1 MVGDCC
7 YYVGGHHAQFCA
19 SFKCHK
25 IGRRCPAELIDWST
39 TNMTVEPFV
48 CRIVKTGGG
57 DAGADSGSGI
67 IAKFEPE
74 FWDYLQ
80 TQPSCLGEKYDLSVL
95 HSRSFYVLLTAH
107 RNVYEESEERDKPL
121 AGYVDNYT
129 LELDTA
135 VKIPLHECIFPAVR
149 GGCIAVS
156 CCGVDSILVL
166 CDPGDNLTYTLKAH
180 RNSKCCIMSDFL
192 LLFLDAEK
200 VKTRLG
206 SDSGSPPT
214 FCKPVAPQP
223 TDSECCMYWRTAAGT
238 VEKCNVRLQTSKAAY
253 SDSSQEKSLKHNV
266 EIFHQQRSLSL
277 PEGVGKEPC
286 CIGAPI
292 SCSTPDGGVR
302 IVGINTGGAVTT
314 LYGVFNLLKG
324 TYSQL

>member
-1 MVGDCC
+1 M
-7 YYVGGHHAQFCA
+7 
-19 SFKCHK
+19 
-25 IGRRCPAELIDWST
+25 
-39 TNMTVEPFV
+39 VEPFV
-48 CRIVKTGGG
+48 CRIVKIGGGAG

-67 IAKFEPE
+67 VAKFEPE
-74 FWDYLQ
+74 FWDSLQ
-80 TQPSCLGEKYDLSVL
+80 TQPSCLGEKYDLSIL
-95 HSRSFYVLLTAH
+95 QSCSFYVLLTAH
-107 RNVYEESEERDKPL
+107 RNVYEESEKGDKPL
-121 AGYVDNYT
+121 ADYVDNYT

-135 VKIPLHECIFPAVR
+135 VRIPLRDCIFPAVR

-180 RNSKCCIMSDFL
+180 RHSKCCIMSDFV

-200 VKTRLG
+200 VKSRLA
-206 SDSGSPPT
+206 SSSGSPPT

-223 TDSECCMYWRTAAGT
+223 TDSDSECCMYWRTAAGT
-238 VEKCNVRLQTSKAAY
+238 VEKRSVHLRTSEAVD
-253 SDSSQEKSLKHNV
+253 SDSPREKSLKHDV
-266 EIFHQQRSLSL
+266 EVFHQRRSLSL
-277 PEGVGKEPC
+277 PEGVGQEPC
-286 CIGAPI
+286 CIGGPI

-324 TYSQL
+324 ISSLL

>member
-1 MVGDCC
+1 MLL
-7 YYVGGHHAQFCA
+7 GHHAQFCGLINV
-19 SFKCHK
+19 K
-25 IGRRCPAELIDWST
+25 IDRLKTVWQSQSIQVQQLA
-39 TNMTVEPFV
+39 NMTVEPFV
-48 CRIVKTGGG
+48 CRIVKTRGG
-57 DAGADSGSGI
+57 DADTDSGSGI

-74 FWDYLQ
+74 FWDYL

-95 HSRSFYVLLTAH
+95 QSRSFYVLLTAH
-107 RNVYEESEERDKPL
+107 RNVYEENEEGDKPL
-121 AGYVDNYT
+121 ADYVDSYT

-135 VKIPLHECIFPAVR
+135 VKIPLRECIFPAVN

-180 RNSKCCIMSDFL
+180 RHSKCCIMSDFL

-200 VKTRLG
+200 VNTRLG
-206 SDSGSPPT
+206 SDCGSPPT
-214 FCKPVAPQP
+214 FCKPVAPQS
-223 TDSECCMYWRTAAGT
+223 TESECCMYWRTAAGA
-238 VEKCNVRLQTSKAAY
+238 VEKCDVHLQTSIKAAD
-253 SDSSQEKSLKHNV
+253 SDSPQEKSLRHDV

-277 PEGVGKEPC
+277 REDVSKELC

-292 SCSTPDGGVR
+292 FCSTPDSGVR

-324 TYSQL
+324 ISYDTTLYY